1 MSKQAAILVV
11 EDEPHLR
18 QVCEIV
24 LRAEGYHVVEAT
36 NGMEGL
42 AALRSH
48 RIDLVLLDLYMPVM
62 DGKEFLYNFDKE
74 KFPDTKI
81 IVYSNASEKDIK
93 VQMKDMGANEVVL
106 KSSLGPKELVALVS
120 QVLATS

>member
-1 MSKQAAILVV
+1 MNNPFTILVV

-18 QVCEIV
+18 EVCGIV
-24 LRAEGYHVVEAT
+24 LRTEGYRVVEAV

-42 AALRSH
+42 VALRAH
-48 RIDLVLLDLYMPVM
+48 KIDLVLLDLYMPVM

-81 IVYSNASEKDIK
+81 IVYSNASEKDIET
-93 VQMKDMGANEVVL
+93 QMRSMGADEVVL
-106 KSSLGPKELVALVS
+106 KSSLAPRELLAVVAR
-120 QVLATS
+120 VLA

>member
-1 MSKQAAILVV
+1 MSKQFTILVV

-24 LRAEGYHVVEAT
+24 LRAEGYRVVEAT

-42 AALRSH
+42 AALSAH
-48 RIDLVLLDLYMPVM
+48 SIDLVLLDLYMPVM

-81 IVYSNASEKDIK
+81 VVYSNASEKDIK
-93 VQMKDMGANEVVL
+93 AQMKDMGADEVVL
-106 KSSLGPKELVALVS
+106 KSSLGPKELAALIS
-120 QVLATS
+120 RILATS